1 MTTKYLTEAEKK
13 LIAQH
18 KDPKEKTP
26 LQRIIMGGAGLSIAS
41 AATPLVAK
49 SLSPA
54 PTVYHGTS
62 PTAANLIF
70 NRPVDGQRG
79 LLTRFAGSAH
89 RINSIMLPEGTLR
102 ILEAHGVPLSLQE
115 LDEFS
120 TEARKALRESAEENL
135 RWAEIKRKSL
145 SPHFSEAFKKSL
157 ASEMTEPKP
166 YNAPKLIEEHTRA
179 LLAEKGL
186 AGRENEKLLE
196 SVLKNMKES
205 GQRIYYG
212 WHPSTVATWGEPGS
226 ELEKAKQKA
235 ARRTPLQKNLRS
247 IGNVLTFGLYPE
259 MESLYEVGKYRPDK
273 VTKVTLEEAAR
284 RMQNLPENASVV
296 IGHKVPGG
304 ASKWMTD
311 FPGLSTLMTANP
323 GIKASVREYLPN
335 FDPGRDMSTH
345 RDVPIQ
351 HFRSVD
357 IIDGDTRKIE
367 RLKITGGAK
376 PKFRLGRYLKGVG
389 RTLPQAAVGL
399 LGLDI
404 LQSAIR
410 KDETFF
416 RKLMHRGSNKTA
428 SASCVRE
435 LEKIALLSPAG
446 RLAAQVAAVTVPMT
460 AAAALTGVL
469 IQRGVAKK
477 MPMSKAEGMS
487 KTKATAYEVAR
498 GVAMT
503 TPAVLIGG
511 GVSAAAPA
519 VPLVMHGK
527 PLTAAGA
534 GYMGFEMGSSTA
546 ADAAMNRDMVS
557 RGMPATVL
565 SPLNAPLEH
574 PVAEKIVEKHPEVA
588 LAIPMAA
595 GAAIFPGIAYALRK
609 YYPGMAAKGLRELAR
624 LG

>member
-1 MTTKYLTEAEKK
+1 MTTKYLTEGEKK

-26 LQRIIMGGAGLSIAS
+26 LQRIMMGGAGLSVAS

-49 SLSPA
+49 SLSPT

-62 PTAANLIF
+62 PTSANLIF
-70 NRPVDGQRG
+70 NQPVEGQRG
-79 LLTRFAGSAH
+79 LFTRFAGSAH
-89 RINSIMLPEGTLR
+89 RVNSIMLPEGTLR

-120 TEARKALRESAEENL
+120 TKARKALHESAEENL
-135 RWAEIKRKSL
+135 RWARATDPSIPSEDRPPKRSHK
-145 SPHFSEAFKKSL
+145 P
-157 ASEMTEPKP
+157 PKP

-179 LLAEKGL
+179 LLATKGL
-186 AGRENEKLLE
+186 AGRENERLLE

-226 ELEKAKQKA
+226 ELEKAKQRA

-247 IGNVLTFGLYPE
+247 LGNLVTFGLYPE

-273 VTKVTLEEAAR
+273 ITKVTLEEAAK
-284 RMQNLPENASVV
+284 RMQNLPENASIV

-311 FPGLSTLMTANP
+311 FPGLSTLMTAQP
-323 GIKASVREYLPN
+323 GLKASIREYQPA
-335 FDPGRDMSTH
+335 FDPSRDMSTH
-345 RDVPIQ
+345 RDVPIE

-376 PKFRLGRYLKGVG
+376 PKFRLGRYLKGFG

-410 KDETFF
+410 KDETFL
-416 RKLMHRGSNKTA
+416 RKFLHRGSNKTA
-428 SASCVRE
+428 SVSCTQE
-435 LEKIALLSPAG
+435 LEKIAFLSPAG

-460 AAAALTGVL
+460 AMAALTGILV
-469 IQRGVAKK
+469 QRGVAKK
-477 MPMSKAEGMS
+477 MPMSKVEGMS

-498 GVAMT
+498 GTAMAI
-503 TPAVLIGG
+503 PAALIGG
-511 GVSAAAPA
+511 AVSAAIPA

-527 PLTAAGA
+527 PVQAAGA
-534 GYMGFEMGSSTA
+534 GYLGLEVGSQTA

-574 PVAEKIVEKHPEVA
+574 PRAEKIVEKYPEVA
-588 LAIPMAA
+588 LAIPLAA

-609 YYPGMAAKGLRELAR
+609 YYPGMAAKGLLQLAR
-624 LG
+624 TR

>member
-26 LQRIIMGGAGLSIAS
+26 LQRILMGGVGLSIAS

-62 PTAANLIF
+62 PAAANLIF

-79 LLTRFAGSAH
+79 LLTRFAGSAD
-89 RINSIMLPEGTLR
+89 RVNSMMLPEGTLR
-102 ILEAHGVPLSLQE
+102 ILESHGVPLSLKE

-120 TEARKALRESAEENL
+120 TNARRALQESAQENL
-135 RWAEIKRKSL
+135 RWAEIKRQSL

-179 LLAEKGL
+179 LLAKKGL
-186 AGRENEKLLE
+186 AGKENAELLE
-196 SVLKNMKES
+196 SILKNMETS
-205 GQRIYYG
+205 GKRIYYG

-235 ARRTPLQKNLRS
+235 ARRTNLQKNLRS
-247 IGNVLTFGLYPE
+247 VGNVVTFGLYPE

-273 VTKVTLEEAAR
+273 ITKVTLEEAAR

-304 ASKWMTD
+304 ASRWMTD
-311 FPGLSTLMTANP
+311 FPGLSTMMTANP
-323 GIKASVREYLPN
+323 GLKASVREYLPN

-345 RDVPIQ
+345 RDVPIA

-367 RLKITGGAK
+367 RLKITGGTK
-376 PKFRLGRYLKGVG
+376 PKFRLRRYLKGVG

-399 LGLDI
+399 LGLDV

-410 KDETFF
+410 KDETFL
-416 RKLMHRGSNKTA
+416 RKFLHRGSNKTA
-428 SASCVRE
+428 AAFCVQE

-460 AAAALTGVL
+460 AVAALTGIL
-469 IQRGVAKK
+469 TQKKVAKK
-477 MPMSKAEGMS
+477 MPMSKTEGMS
-487 KTKATAYEVAR
+487 KTKANAYEIGRAA
-498 GVAMT
+498 AMT
-503 TPAVLIGG
+503 MPAALIGG
-511 GVSAAAPA
+511 ATSAAMPV
-519 VPLVMHGK
+519 VPLAVSGK
-527 PLTAAGA
+527 PVTAAGA
-534 GYMGFEMGSSTA
+534 GYVGFQMGSDISGSA
-546 ADAAMNRDMVS
+546 AVDMDMAS
-557 RGMPATVL
+557 RGMPPTVL

-574 PVAEKIVEKHPEVA
+574 PKAEKIVEKYPGVA
-588 LAIPMAA
+588 LAIPMTA
-595 GAAIFPGIAYALRK
+595 GAAFLPGLAYAIRK
-609 YYPGMAAKGLRELAR
+609 YYPGMAAKGLRVLAR
-624 LG
+624 MG